1 MWPVL
6 VGTTLS
12 RGTSFCLSVY
22 PSVFVSVNLK
32 ATTGDINQCTF
43 LIQDKNIRVK
53 CAMYNESD
61 KRDVLM
67 LQRN

>member
-6 VGTTLS
+6 VGITLS

-22 PSVFVSVNLK
+22 PYMCVSDNLK
-32 ATTGDINQCTF
+32 ATTGNINQCTF
-43 LIQDKNIRVK
+43 SIQDENIRVK
-53 CAMYNESD
+53 YTMYNESD